1 MPALIKPSMM
11 IKLLTLRDDVETAL
25 IRRQGKRR
33 SQKIIAI
40 GVAGKPNSPASTG
53 RSQTVGIQL
62 NELNDIHTSQH
73 KLVIKAD
80 SQQRHL
86 KIFVYCAKP
95 RGFKPVLF
103 DIGAN
108 LLKKVSIMTLIR
120 YERFGNLLGSLNYG
134 HRCHVDG
141 SEQALEESPR
151 GETIFTPLPA
161 FIRTSR
167 RASNASRGMAK
178 IAALTKDPNV
188 KAVGETGL
196 DFFRD
201 FSPRDQQIDAFER
214 HIELAIDTG
223 LPMFLHERDAYPE
236 FYEQIARHRSELSD
250 LVVHCFTGA
259 EEALDAYIDL
269 GCHIGIT
276 GWICDERRGQHLLP
290 LVKKIPKTNS

>member
-1 MPALIKPSMM
+1 
-11 IKLLTLRDDVETAL
+11 
-25 IRRQGKRR
+25 
-33 SQKIIAI
+33 
-40 GVAGKPNSPASTG
+40 
-53 RSQTVGIQL
+53 
-62 NELNDIHTSQH
+62 
-73 KLVIKAD
+73 
-80 SQQRHL
+80 
-86 KIFVYCAKP
+86 
-95 RGFKPVLF
+95 VLF

-108 LLKKVSIMTLIR
+108 LTQESFHHDLDQVLSDSKSAGVAKIMVT
-120 YERFGNLLGSLNYG
+120 GAS
-134 HRCHVDG
+134 VDG
-141 SEQALEESPR
+141 SEQALEIAEGRDNLYATAGIHPHHA
-151 GETIFTPLPA
+151 ELATPA
-161 FIRTSR
+161 
-167 RASNASRGMAK
+167 GMAK

-290 LVKKIPKTNS
+290 LVKKIPKDKLLIETDAPYLLPRTIKPKPKSRRNEPKHLAHICEFIADVLNEDPAHLAQQTHDNAARFFRLES